1 MHWSKGGVDVTP
13 TGWQTLQ
20 HNLHIST
27 VIDLTSAGEAE
38 ALCAGRTADSANMQG
53 DSDIK
58 IVKLPVKQNAFFM
71 DELEK
76 KYRTYRT
83 KDPEVRHPLAPLL
96 LHSSSLPLAHKQ
108 HQLTNVFRQ

>member
-1 MHWSKGGVDVTP
+1 MTP

-27 VIDLTSAGEAE
+27 VIDLTSAG
-38 ALCAGRTADSANMQG
+38 RTADSANMQG

-58 IVKLPVKQNAFFM
+58 IVKLPLKQNAFSM

-96 LHSSSLPLAHKQ
+96 LHFSSLSLAHKQ